1 MNVGRLFW
9 RTPTGAMLWEI
20 WGRNKANFLWQAV
33 ALAAGFCFVCGKEQ
47 GASREASENWG
58 VAASSCFVLAYLHLL
73 ICCGYFEVDAKTV
86 QLSYPRRLF
95 FKPLSTARLALMP
108 MFFGGIIILS
118 SFLIWTELVL
128 RHWVDFTPSG
138 LIWIYAVQL
147 SFFWWIQALAWS
159 FPFPKGRLFVLTV
172 MAIIHVLVWHMAQT
186 RADAG
191 SGWHWPILVALIL
204 SAISLAWFGLK
215 LMRRGK
221 WESPSRISLFWTRRT
236 DTAAQDHRQQFHS
249 ALAAQFWLE
258 WRRQGLLLP
267 AVSGGVACLFI
278 AVAFLFRKMSGTAGQ
293 SGDPEMAASLI
304 TFFVLP
310 TLALPLILSALVAPL
325 MAWFDRFHS
334 TGELPVFIAVRPMSN
349 GGLVLAKLAMA
360 LATSA
365 LTWLVTVAACLC
377 LMLPEKGILFSR
389 AGLITPFGPVGFM
402 TGCVP
407 VLLLL
412 VVWTWK
418 NLVAGIG
425 AGLTGRAWI
434 SAVFGVWMI
443 YGLNFVP
450 FLLVDT
456 ARTNVNFREM
466 LLHWLTGILIACLAT
481 KIVVAITAFV
491 LGLRRNAITAR
502 AVSWMVGG
510 WLVCGI
516 FVVGYA
522 DHVCSAINQPGLR
535 TWVALGGIL
544 VLPLADLAI
553 APLALAWNRHR

>member
-20 WGRNKANFLWQAV
+20 WGRNKANFLWQAA
-33 ALAAGFCFVCGKEQ
+33 ALAAGFFFVGCNEH
-47 GASREASENWG
+47 GASRDASANW
-58 VAASSCFVLAYLHLL
+58 AAAAFSCFLLAYLHLL
-73 ICCGYFEVDAKTV
+73 VCCGYFEVDARTM
-86 QLSYPRRLF
+86 QLSYPRRLL
-95 FKPLSTARLALMP
+95 FKPVSTARLALMP
-108 MFFGGIIILS
+108 MFFGGIITLS

-128 RHWVDFTPSG
+128 RHWVNFTPSG
-138 LIWIYAVQL
+138 LIWISAVQL

-159 FPFPKGRLFVLTV
+159 FPFPMGRLFVLIV
-172 MAIIHVLVWHMAQT
+172 MGIIHFLVWHMAQT
-186 RADAG
+186 RADAW
-191 SGWHWPILVALIL
+191 SGWHWPILFALLL
-204 SAISLAWFGLK
+204 SALSVAWLGLK

-221 WESPSRISLFWTRRT
+221 WESPSRISLFWTRWT
-236 DTAAQDHRQQFHS
+236 YTAAQGRRQQFRS

-278 AVAFLFRKMSGTAGQ
+278 AVAFLFRKISGTAGQ

-310 TLALPLILSALVAPL
+310 TLAVPLILSALLAPL
-325 MAWFDRFHS
+325 MASFDRFHS
-334 TGELPVFIAVRPMSN
+334 TGELPVYIAVRPMSN

-365 LTWLVTVAACLC
+365 LTCFVTAAACLC
-377 LMLPEKGILFSR
+377 LVLPEKGILFSK
-389 AGLITPFGPVGFM
+389 AGLVTPFGPVGFM

-412 VVWTWK
+412 VIWTWK

-425 AGLTGRAWI
+425 AGLTGRTWI
-434 SAVFGVWMI
+434 SVAFSLGTLYVVNFG
-443 YGLNFVP
+443 P

-456 ARTNVNFREM
+456 ARTNVNFREV
-466 LLHWLTGILIACLAT
+466 LLHWLTTILIACLAA
-481 KIVVAITAFV
+481 KITLSITAFV
-491 LGLRRNAITAR
+491 LGVRRNAITAR
-502 AVSWMVGG
+502 AVGWMAGG
-510 WLVCGI
+510 WLVCGL
-516 FVVGYA
+516 FVAGFA
-522 DHVCSAINQPGLR
+522 GHVCNEIHKPDVWIWAG
-535 TWVALGGIL
+535 LGGFLI
-544 VLPLADLAI
+544 LPLADLAI